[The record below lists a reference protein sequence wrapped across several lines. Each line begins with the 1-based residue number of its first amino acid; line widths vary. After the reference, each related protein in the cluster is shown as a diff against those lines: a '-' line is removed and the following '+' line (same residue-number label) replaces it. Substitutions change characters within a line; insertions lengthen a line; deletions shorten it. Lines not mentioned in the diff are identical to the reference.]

1 MPSKGR
7 VRSLCKPLWGIS
19 CKPPS
24 HLWPSTTFPLA
35 SASQLYLA
43 QAASAKT
50 LFSSASAAS
59 NSERACPQVARFGYN
74 LDFLFSP
81 STNHHFF
88 RDDILSFSRWL
99 LVIIPSWR
107 LHFGNWS
114 RFWVSKELVSEGSLV
129 HLHRVSPGLGIC
141 FKARSGDTL
150 YIPAGKENQER

>member
-19 CKPPS
+19 CKPPW

-88 RDDILSFSRWL
+88 TDYILSFSRWL
-99 LVIIPSWR
+99 LVITPSWR
-107 LHFGNWS
+107 LQTMIHIPRDSSGYT
-114 RFWVSKELVSEGSLV
+114 SETGADSGCPKNLSQRVLWFISTGSAL
-129 HLHRVSPGLGIC
+129 
-141 FKARSGDTL
+141 D
-150 YIPAGKENQER
+150 